1 MKFILNESLS
11 EKDIRKAMSKV
22 YQAYEKYNEN
32 DSNQNCM
39 MCAWALEMQLRGNR
53 SFLPRPVFSPR
64 DVIFTEIDGGWLIVK
79 KPRKIRIKKKLSV
92 IQEVEE
98 AEEGA
103 RFYCHVNWQDSTGG
117 HKYNHPKSMHY

>member
-11 EKDIRKAMSKV
+11 EKDIRKAMGKV

-64 DVIFTEIDGGWLIVK
+64 DVVFTEIDGGWLIVK
-79 KPRKIRIKKKLSV
+79 KPRKIGIKNKLSSPGLCT
-92 IQEVEE
+92 ICKPD
-98 AEEGA
+98 AFW
-103 RFYCHVNWQDSTGG
+103 R
-117 HKYNHPKSMHY
+117 